1 MEVLIKTLET
11 DDATAGAMDS
21 CLCMTL
27 RFGIA
32 ALALGAFIFMGRFMG
47 GEAKDTAPVEAK
59 PAGQESM
66 SNCVLVCGAELSVW
80 LFMGFM
86 LQAVGLQYTT
96 ASSGALLGSL
106 TIVLVPLLS
115 LLDGRRINKL
125 TWGSVGLAA
134 AGTALFVGPNALAGA
149 CCSLGDVMEL
159 GSAALFAVQMWRC
172 EKLIRQF
179 PENQVA
185 ALTCLQL
192 AFVSGLSFLCVL
204 AQGSSLPSVVE
215 TVSAF
220 PPGEWLQVV
229 IMGLVTTAF
238 CLWAEARALRDV
250 DAPIAALIYACE
262 PIWGAVFA
270 YLWRGE
276 MPDGPCALC
285 GAALLLGAS
294 MAGVYASSE
303 REEDSSRPG
312 PKRKSLEERQ
322 RRRLLRAFLLGDGDA
337 LLGGGGSGRAPDF
350 PKPKDEGIL
359 IGRTG
364 AQEHKASQAGGE
376 ANVGASQRNFDSAAA
391 SLDQAK
397 ALPPPPLPGVALC
410 ATMSSQ
416 HDIGSQATRWQ
427 HDEDSKYIRGMFT
440 LRERWSS
447 VVFTLA
453 ICVHFSTNDRP
464 GNHHA
469 ERYASAY
476 GAAKA
481 DLVDSLVNEMFV
493 EIPIVVTAS
502 PLAECFLL
510 DWSITN
516 PLATTSQ
523 VETLDVENQAF
534 FEKNVQLL
542 SSSLANLAEEQ
553 TKMAMYE
560 RNAGRKGD
568 DKGKGK
574 GYRNPQPQPLDTMVL
589 SKQIQNYCKAIN
601 NYAGDAF
608 SKVYLV
614 SNKPKAAS

>member
-1 MEVLIKTLET
+1 MYGSRYLPASLWQIAST
-11 DDATAGAMDS
+11 D
-21 CLCMTL
+21 
-27 RFGIA
+27 R
-32 ALALGAFIFMGRFMG
+32 
-47 GEAKDTAPVEAK
+47 P
-59 PAGQESM
+59 
-66 SNCVLVCGAELSVW
+66 
-80 LFMGFM
+80 
-86 LQAVGLQYTT
+86 
-96 ASSGALLGSL
+96 L
-106 TIVLVPLLS
+106 TI
-115 LLDGRRINKL
+115 R
-125 TWGSVGLAA
+125 
-134 AGTALFVGPNALAGA
+134 GTALFVGPNALAGA
-149 CCSLGDVMEL
+149 FCSLGDVMEL

-179 PENQVA
+179 PESQVA

-192 AFVSGLSFLCVL
+192 AFVSGLSFVCVL
-204 AQGSSLPSVVE
+204 AQGSSPESVVE

-276 MPDGPCALC
+276 MPDGPCA
-285 GAALLLGAS
+285 
-294 MAGVYASSE
+294 V
-303 REEDSSRPG
+303 
-312 PKRKSLEERQ
+312 
-322 RRRLLRAFLLGDGDA
+322 
-337 LLGGGGSGRAPDF
+337 
-350 PKPKDEGIL
+350 
-359 IGRTG
+359 
-364 AQEHKASQAGGE
+364 
-376 ANVGASQRNFDSAAA
+376 
-391 SLDQAK
+391 
-397 ALPPPPLPGVALC
+397 
-410 ATMSSQ
+410 
-416 HDIGSQATRWQ
+416 
-427 HDEDSKYIRGMFT
+427 
-440 LRERWSS
+440 
-447 VVFTLA
+447 
-453 ICVHFSTNDRP
+453 
-464 GNHHA
+464 
-469 ERYASAY
+469 YASAY

-481 DLVDSLVNEMFV
+481 DLVESLVNEMFT

-574 GYRNPQPQPLDTMVL
+574 GYRTQQPQPLDTMVL